1 MAIDGVLLGA
11 ILLGVGLSIGVISG
25 FFGVGGAFILVP
37 TLNILGL
44 PIPKAIATSLAFT
57 VGVSSVGGYKHYR
70 AGNIF
75 FPVLAGVA
83 IFSFVGIT
91 AAKPLLLHLER
102 INLAEKYVQYTF
114 IALLLVFSIGM
125 YLEQRG
131 CRFFKAGARADSG
144 GNRIAPGEKG
154 AAMNNAART
163 GLKIILIGLFVGMMK
178 GFLGIGGGFILLPLF
193 VILLRMEAKKA
204 VGTSIVVLFISSVYA
219 TILYFIA
226 GEVKIIIALIL
237 IGGSFAGVHYGVK
250 AVEHIDERTLKLLYS
265 YFLSLAA
272 LSIILKQLQLD
283 LISVIYT
290 LLLISSTSI
299 YIVYRYYFRPDPKT
313 GDRRVV

>member
-11 ILLGVGLSIGVISG
+11 VLLGVGLSIGVISG

-44 PIPKAIATSLAFT
+44 PIPNAIATSLAFT

-70 AGNIF
+70 AGNIS

-91 AAKPLLLHLER
+91 AAKPLLLHLDR

-131 CRFFKAGARADSG
+131 CRFFKAGARADSA
-144 GNRIAPGEKG
+144 GNRIAPR
-154 AAMNNAART
+154 AMNNAART
-163 GLKIILIGLFVGMMK
+163 GLRIIFIGLFVGVMK

-204 VGTSIVVLFISSVYA
+204 VGTSIVVLFVSSVYA

-226 GEVKIIIALIL
+226 GEVKIIVALIL
-237 IGGSFAGVHYGVK
+237 IGGSFAGVQYGVK
-250 AVEHIDERTLKLLYS
+250 AVEHIDDRTLKLLYS
-265 YFLSLAA
+265 YFLFLAA
-272 LSIILKQLQLD
+272 LSIILKQIQLD

-290 LLLISSTSI
+290 LLLISLTSI

-313 GDRRVV
+313 GDQRVV